1 MKVGFIDYYLD
12 EWHANHY
19 PKMIGDASNGELEIA
34 YAYGK
39 IPSPIT
45 GKTSKEWCQE
55 YGVALCETIEEVVEK
70 SDVLIVLSPDN
81 CEMHEELTRLP
92 LMSGKKTYVDK
103 TFAPDRRSA
112 EAMFKLAE
120 ENGTPCYSTS
130 ALRFATEYR
139 AFLGKEIMAMS
150 TWGPY
155 GLETYSIHQLEPIMM
170 LMRGEAKRVMALTQ
184 GEWTNLL
191 IEWEDGRN
199 ASLLCTGGECPSLA
213 NLCLEDGSRF
223 LTIESDSFGGFIK
236 NMVEFFHTGEI
247 PVSHEET
254 ISIMAVREAAI
265 IAAGSPGT
273 WVSVGERD

>member
-1 MKVGFIDYYLD
+1 MIMKVGFIDYYLD

-19 PKMIGDASNGELEIA
+19 PKMLRDISNGEVEVA

-45 GKTSKEWCQE
+45 GKTSEEWCRE
-55 YGVALCETIEEVVEK
+55 YSVALCETIEEVVEK

-92 LMSGKKTYVDK
+92 LMSGKNTYVDK
-103 TFAPDRRSA
+103 TFSPDKKGA
-112 EAMFKLAE
+112 EAMFRLAE
-120 ENGTPCYSTS
+120 QHKTACYSTS

-139 AFLGKEIMAMS
+139 AYEGKKILAMN

-170 LMRGEAKRVMALTQ
+170 LMKGKPERVLAVTQ
-184 GEWTNLL
+184 GEWANLL
-191 IEWEDGRN
+191 MEWEDGRS
-199 ASLLCTGGECPSLA
+199 ASLLCTGGDCPSVA
-213 NLCLEDGSRF
+213 NLCLEEGCRA
-223 LTIESDSFGGFIK
+223 LTIESDAFGGFMR
-236 NMVEFFHTGEI
+236 NLVEFFHTGEI

-254 ISIMAVREAAI
+254 IAIMAVREAALK
-265 IAAGSPGT
+265 AAGQPGT
-273 WVSVGERD
+273 WVAVE